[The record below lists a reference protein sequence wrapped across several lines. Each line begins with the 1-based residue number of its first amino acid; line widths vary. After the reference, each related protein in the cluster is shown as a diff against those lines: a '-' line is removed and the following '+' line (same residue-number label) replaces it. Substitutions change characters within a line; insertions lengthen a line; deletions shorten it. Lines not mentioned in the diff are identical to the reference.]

1 MCRISA
7 FLPATINSLPRFF
20 SRNRVRIF
28 PKEQLPFILQNNLL
42 LCVVNGELH
51 VKMTSIL
58 SLPCLSFPSAV
69 SLYPQTTFLLASC
82 PCQTKSN
89 SAFFLYSTS
98 LSLLPPPKCNL
109 TTLQW
114 KESKDSKSEM
124 ERGRKRAE
132 EECQWC
138 RYLTFLILSRV
149 LSSSMLFFFCFCLY
163 LSVYIALLICL
174 FKQLTQ
180 YKRLFFSSNSKPYI
194 YTRHTPWVRVI
205 VCTRAVHMYSHA
217 ESNVK

>member
-98 LSLLPPPKCNL
+98 LSLLPPPKCKL

-138 RYLTFLILSRV
+138 RYLTFNTFQSSLLKYVFLFLLLS
-149 LSSSMLFFFCFCLY
+149 LS
-163 LSVYIALLICL
+163 LSVHSFADLPLQTTHSI
-174 FKQLTQ
+174 
-180 YKRLFFSSNSKPYI
+180 
-194 YTRHTPWVRVI
+194 
-205 VCTRAVHMYSHA
+205 
-217 ESNVK
+217 

>member
-89 SAFFLYSTS
+89 SAFFSLFHVLVFTATPQVQLNDLAVEREQRQQEWNGERKKEGGGGMPVMQIPDFFNTFQSSLLKYAFLFLLLS
-98 LSLLPPPKCNL
+98 LSLSVHSFADLPL
-109 TTLQW
+109 QTTH
-114 KESKDSKSEM
+114 S
-124 ERGRKRAE
+124 
-132 EECQWC
+132 
-138 RYLTFLILSRV
+138 I
-149 LSSSMLFFFCFCLY
+149 
-163 LSVYIALLICL
+163 
-174 FKQLTQ
+174 
-180 YKRLFFSSNSKPYI
+180 
-194 YTRHTPWVRVI
+194 
-205 VCTRAVHMYSHA
+205 
-217 ESNVK
+217 